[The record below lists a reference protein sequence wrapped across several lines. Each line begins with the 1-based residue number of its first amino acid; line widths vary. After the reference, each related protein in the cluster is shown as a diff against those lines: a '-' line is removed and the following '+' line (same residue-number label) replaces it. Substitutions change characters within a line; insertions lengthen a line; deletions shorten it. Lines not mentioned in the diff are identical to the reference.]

1 MEKEHGRLWESDN
14 ADDLNL
20 YDKIRKVEPMQR
32 ALGELNV
39 KGWVS
44 GLRAQQTDFRTKLPV
59 IRRTSDLYRV
69 YPILKWTN
77 RDIYYYMEEHGLPQH
92 PLFHQGYTTVGDAH
106 SSRRVSADDT
116 NDRDTRFRGKKQ
128 ECGLHL

>member
-69 YPILKWTN
+69 
-77 RDIYYYMEEHGLPQH
+77 
-92 PLFHQGYTTVGDAH
+92 
-106 SSRRVSADDT
+106 
-116 NDRDTRFRGKKQ
+116 
-128 ECGLHL
+128 